1 MRTTFLVLLS
11 GASLAGRAQ
20 SSVPAPAAPPTPRAS
35 VRLSL
40 LLPFTPLLTVE
51 VRATGYL
58 TLQGETNFR
67 RVHGLNVRY
76 YLRQPLRGGFVF
88 VGSALVRDALLR
100 ADERTTVLPYA
111 GYGYAWALGPRWTAD
126 ARAGLGPA
134 VNADSPRVYPVVKIG
149 FGRKFY

>member
-1 MRTTFLVLLS
+1 MKTALLVLLS

-20 SSVPAPAAPPTPRAS
+20 SPPVAAPLPPPRFN

-51 VRATGYL
+51 VRAGDLL

-76 YLRQPLRGGFVF
+76 YLRQSMRGGFVF
-88 VGSALVRDALLR
+88 VGSALVRDVLLR
-100 ADERTTVLPYA
+100 ADNRTTVLPYA
-111 GYGYAWALGPRWTAD
+111 GYGYAWPLGPHWTAD

-134 VNADSPRVYPVVKIG
+134 LNADEPRVYPVVKIG
-149 FGRKFY
+149 VGRKFQ

>member
-20 SSVPAPAAPPTPRAS
+20 SLPVTAPTPPPPRFN

-51 VRATGYL
+51 ARVGGLL

-76 YLRQPLRGGFVF
+76 YLRQSMRGGFVF
-88 VGSALVRDALLR
+88 VGSALVRDVFLR
-100 ADERTTVLPYA
+100 ADNRTTVLPYA
-111 GYGYAWALGPRWTAD
+111 GYGHAWPLGPHWTAD

-134 VNADSPRVYPVVKIG
+134 LNADAPRVYPVVKIG
-149 FGRKFY
+149 VGRKF

>member
-1 MRTTFLVLLS
+1 MKTVVLVLLS
-11 GASLAGRAQ
+11 SAPLVGRAQ
-20 SSVPAPAAPPTPRAS
+20 GLLAAAPPPLVPRVS

-51 VRATGYL
+51 VRAGGAL

-76 YLRQPLRGGFVF
+76 YLRQPMRGGFVF
-88 VGSALVRDALLR
+88 VGSALVRDVLLR
-100 ADERTTVLPYA
+100 ADNRTTVLPYA
-111 GYGYAWALGPRWTAD
+111 GYGHAWPLGPRWTAD

-134 VNADSPRVYPVVKIG
+134 LNADAPRVYPVVKIG
-149 FGRKFY
+149 VGRKFW

>member
-11 GASLAGRAQ
+11 AAPLVGRAQ
-20 SSVPAPAAPPTPRAS
+20 SLPVAAPPPPPPRFN

-51 VRATGYL
+51 ARAGGLL

-76 YLRQPLRGGFVF
+76 YLRQSMRGGFVF
-88 VGSALVRDALLR
+88 VGSALVRDVFLR
-100 ADERTTVLPYA
+100 ADNRTTVLPYA
-111 GYGYAWALGPRWTAD
+111 GYGHAWPLGPHWTAD

-134 VNADSPRVYPVVKIG
+134 VNADEPRVYPVVKIG
-149 FGRKFY
+149 VGRKF